1 MEIAIITWIA
11 CALICFAIAKEKEK
25 NVYVAIA
32 MGLLFGFL
40 AVLGYVLAKGSKEY
54 QVRKAKE
61 KLLKLKK

>member
-32 MGLLFGFL
+32 M
-40 AVLGYVLAKGSKEY
+40 
-54 QVRKAKE
+54 
-61 KLLKLKK
+61 